1 MTLNN
6 QSINRF
12 LIDSERDLLVTWW
25 TFFTMDL
32 SFCDPSLGPP
42 ILTKQPWKQLFGAEV
57 NSEER
62 KLDRCYPGS
71 ERRNQRSVNKTL
83 FFQVLWRLT
92 SGHARAERTLR
103 IWADSWSSGLR
114 TPSRRVFLSADP
126 TRYQTSTLQGH
137 NQLGSTLTFSGGKKK
152 SRPCK
157 HSRTTNRKQRD
168 QFLIYLMLTCRR
180 VILCSLGSSTVWHFY
195 SKQNF
200 KVDFENICL
209 MVETSASEGY
219 FQI

>member
-6 QSINRF
+6 QSINHF

-152 SRPCK
+152 SRPCQ
-157 HSRTTNRKQRD
+157 HSRTTNQKQRD
-168 QFLIYLMLTCRR
+168 QFLIYLMLTCGG

-195 SKQNF
+195 GQQKLRS
-200 KVDFENICL
+200 IL
-209 MVETSASEGY
+209 RTSVWW
-219 FQI
+219 